1 MALPQNPVR
10 DCYQALAQQW
20 DVETQ
25 LRGSQIHGF
34 FLLRKKIDQDG
45 SDRAFIEHVRHMPI
59 SGASPAAATP
69 MSEDDNTTGANRQ
82 CDIGNE
88 FDAVNGHF
96 YGDVLHS

>member
-1 MALPQNPVR
+1 
-10 DCYQALAQQW
+10 
-20 DVETQ
+20 
-25 LRGSQIHGF
+25 
-34 FLLRKKIDQDG
+34 
-45 SDRAFIEHVRHMPI
+45 
-59 SGASPAAATP
+59 